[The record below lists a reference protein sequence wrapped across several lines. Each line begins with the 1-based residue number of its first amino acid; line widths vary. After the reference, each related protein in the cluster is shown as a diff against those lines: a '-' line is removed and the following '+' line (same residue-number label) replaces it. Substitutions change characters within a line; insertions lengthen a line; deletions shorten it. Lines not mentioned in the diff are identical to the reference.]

1 MKDNEWINKQLSDN
15 HSQGFTILTIGASD
29 KISEKYKYFNYIID
43 PNKFRLKNIV
53 RIVGLIM
60 LFVRK
65 LKARIKKIPRDKPC
79 LSKLPTQFA
88 FNNDRYL
95 VAQAQNNSPHK
106 CPKGFIVRLS
116 EEMLNDALDYFYK
129 RGTSEL
135 KHFQNKISYKKL
147 SEEKDG
153 ILYYTGRVLASQQI
167 NSKLNL
173 SDVCMDLTKESFC
186 VPLIDRHSP
195 LAYAIVNEVH
205 WYSEDARHSGNETV

>member
-1 MKDNEWINKQLSDN
+1 
-15 HSQGFTILTIGASD
+15 
-29 KISEKYKYFNYIID
+29 
-43 PNKFRLKNIV
+43 
-53 RIVGLIM
+53 M

-95 VAQAQNNSPHK
+95 VTQGQNNFPH
-106 CPKGFIVRLS
+106 PKWLFVRLS
-116 EEMLNDALDYFYK
+116 EEMLNDALVYFYK

-153 ILYYTGRVLASQQI
+153 ILYYTGCVLASQQI

-173 SDVCMDLTKESFC
+173 SDVCMDLTTESFC

-205 WYSEDARHSGNETV
+205 WYSEDARQGKARQGKARQGNETNAIRAKDSTHY